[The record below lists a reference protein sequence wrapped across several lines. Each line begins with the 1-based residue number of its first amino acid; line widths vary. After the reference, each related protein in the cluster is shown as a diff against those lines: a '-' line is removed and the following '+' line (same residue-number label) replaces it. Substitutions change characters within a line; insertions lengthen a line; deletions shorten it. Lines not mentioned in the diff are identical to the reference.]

1 MLSASWFMCG
11 TAGVLAMISKSGIEK
26 LRHSLLNELEK
37 LWESVWFIFGVS
49 KKLSW
54 NMVGVFSI
62 IFSAKASTISLLT
75 WKESLFRLSL
85 STLQDIFFSKV
96 LHTSSFNKLFVY
108 TVNAVRL
115 FWFFSLL
122 IIVIMLAFNVLSSFV
137 YTLLL
142 TVATFL

>member
-1 MLSASWFMCG
+1 
-11 TAGVLAMISKSGIEK
+11 
-26 LRHSLLNELEK
+26 
-37 LWESVWFIFGVS
+37 
-49 KKLSW
+49 
-54 NMVGVFSI
+54 MVGVFSM

-75 WKESLFRLSL
+75 WKEPLFRLSL